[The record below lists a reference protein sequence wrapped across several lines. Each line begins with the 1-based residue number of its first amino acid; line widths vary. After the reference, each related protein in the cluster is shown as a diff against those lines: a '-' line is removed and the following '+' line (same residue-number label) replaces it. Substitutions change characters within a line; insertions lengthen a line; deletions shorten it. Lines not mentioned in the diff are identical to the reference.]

1 MSKSV
6 IVSAARTAVGS
17 FQGALSSIPATR
29 LGSIVIQAA
38 LKRAGVD
45 PALVDEVIMGCV
57 LPAGLGQAPARQA
70 AIGAGCPVSVSAT
83 TINKVCGSG
92 LKAVMLADSMIRA
105 GDAEI
110 LVAGGMESMSRAPYL
125 LPGARDGWRMGPQT
139 AVDSM
144 IHDGLWDVYNNCH
157 MGSCADMCGK
167 KYGIT
172 REEQDAFA
180 IASYQKALAAQAEG
194 KYRAEIVPVEIPQKK
209 GPALVVDKDEEPGR
223 ANFEKIPKLPPAF
236 NKDGTVT
243 AANAS
248 SLNDGAAALVVMSE
262 DRARRMGLK
271 PMAEI
276 VGQAQFAREPEWF
289 TVAPSGSIERVLQKT
304 GMKLSEIDLFELNE
318 AFSVQV
324 MAVAK
329 DLEKLGGLEM
339 SKVNVHGGAAAIG
352 HPIGASGA
360 RILTTLLYA
369 MQDRKAKT
377 GLASLCIGGGEAVAV
392 IVRAVD

>member
-1 MSKSV
+1 MAKSV

-17 FQGALSSIPATR
+17 FQGALASVPATK
-29 LGSIVIQAA
+29 LGSLVIKEA
-38 LKRAGVD
+38 LRRGGVD
-45 PALVDEVIMGCV
+45 PGAVDEVIFGCV

-70 AIGAGCPVSVSAT
+70 ALGAGCPVSVSAT

-110 LVAGGMESMSRAPYL
+110 VVAGGMENMSRAPYL

-144 IHDGLWDVYNNCH
+144 INDGLWDAYNNCH
-157 MGSCADMCGK
+157 MGSCADRCGT
-167 KYGIT
+167 KYNIT

-180 IASYQKALAAQAEG
+180 INSYKKALAAQEAG
-194 KYRAEIVPVEIPQKK
+194 KYRAEILAVEIPQKK
-209 GPALVVDKDEEPGR
+209 GAPVIVDRDEEPGR
-223 ANFEKIPKLPPAF
+223 VNFEKIPKLAPAF

-248 SLNDGAAALVVMSE
+248 SLNDGAAAIVVMSE
-262 DRARRMGLK
+262 AKAKALKLK
-271 PMAEI
+271 PMVEI
-276 VGQAQFAREPEWF
+276 VGHAQFAREPEWF
-289 TVAPSGSIERVLQKT
+289 TVAPTGSILRVLKKT
-304 GMKLSEIDLFELNE
+304 GLALKDIDLFELNE

-329 DLEKLGGLEM
+329 DLEEVGGLDM
-339 SKVNVHGGAAAIG
+339 SKVNVNGGAAAIG

-360 RILTTLLYA
+360 RILTTLLFA

-392 IVRAVD
+392 IVRQI

>member
-1 MSKSV
+1 MAKSV
-6 IVSAARTAVGS
+6 IVSAVRTPVGS
-17 FQGALSSIPATR
+17 FQGALASVPSTK
-29 LGSIVIQAA
+29 LGSLVIKEA
-38 LKRAGVD
+38 LKRGGVD
-45 PALVDEVIMGCV
+45 PAAVDEVIFGCV

-70 AIGAGCPVSVSAT
+70 ALGAGCPVSVGAT

-105 GDAEI
+105 GDAEVV
-110 LVAGGMESMSRAPYL
+110 VAGGMESMSRAPYL
-125 LPGARDGWRMGPQT
+125 LPGAREGWRMGPQT

-144 IHDGLWDVYNNCH
+144 INDGLWDAYNNCH

-167 KYGIT
+167 KYNIS

-180 IASYQKALAAQAEG
+180 IASYQKALAAQEAG
-194 KYRAEIVPVEIPQKK
+194 KYKAEILPVEIPQKK
-209 GPALVVDKDEEPGR
+209 GAPVIVDKDEEPGR
-223 ANFEKIPKLPPAF
+223 VNFEKIPKLPPAF

-262 DRARRMGLK
+262 AKAKALSLK
-271 PMAEI
+271 PMVEI
-276 VGQAQFAREPEWF
+276 VGHAQFAREPEWF
-289 TVAPSGSIERVLQKT
+289 TVAPTGSILRVLKKT
-304 GMKLSEIDLFELNE
+304 GLALKDIDLFELNE

-329 DLEKLGGLEM
+329 DLKDLGGLDM

-360 RILTTLLYA
+360 RILITLLYA
-369 MQDRKAKT
+369 MKDRKAGT

-392 IVRAVD
+392 IVRAI